1 MRALGAFWNEYRD
14 AFGRFSRPARRYLL
28 GELLAWTGHGIYQ
41 VIFNLYLVDAGF
53 SAVFIG
59 RAISMH
65 GIGIAAAALP
75 AGMLADRWGR
85 RRTLIL
91 GALLDGLGMVV
102 RSNVLAPGVILG
114 AGFVSGVGQSLLAIA
129 AAPFLTEH
137 STPRERV
144 HLFSVF
150 FANTLIAGVIGSLIG
165 GWLPVAL
172 HALPLAQRPD
182 SLHAFRFTL
191 TIAAA
196 FALLSSLPL
205 LRLGPLPETQG
216 HHPGEPLPPGAMRKL
231 WPIALNSFL
240 IGVGAGLV
248 IPFMNLYFATR
259 FHSTS
264 GQIGFFFS
272 IAQICTAI
280 AALLG
285 PLAARRFGK
294 LRAATGSEL
303 LSLPF
308 LVTLGAENRLSVAVG
323 AFWIRAS
330 LMQASTPLLQTFIM
344 EALPPALRAR
354 STSLA
359 NLVWNAGWAVSATL
373 AGVAIQKFGYAVPF
387 YITAGLYF
395 CAASSFYL
403 AFRRMP
409 ETHVHAEAEPA
420 ALITPDPTPD

>member
-1 MRALGAFWNEYRD
+1 VTALSAFLNEYRD
-14 AFGRFSRPARRYLL
+14 AFSRFSRPARHYLL

-53 SAVFIG
+53 NAAFIG

-91 GALLDGLGMVV
+91 GALLDGLGMAV
-102 RSNVLAPGVILG
+102 RTNVLHPGVILG

-129 AAPFLTEH
+129 AAPFLTEN
-137 STPRERV
+137 STTRERV
-144 HLFSVF
+144 HLFSAF
-150 FANTLIAGVIGSLIG
+150 FANTLVAGVIGSLIG
-165 GWLPVAL
+165 GWLPVGL
-172 HALPLAQRPD
+172 HALPLAMRPD
-182 SLHAFRFTL
+182 SLHAFRITL
-191 TIAAA
+191 SVGAM
-196 FALLSSLPL
+196 FALIASIPL
-205 LRLGPLPETQG
+205 IRLGPLQETSV
-216 HHPGEPLPPGAMRKL
+216 HHGREPIPAGAMRKL
-231 WPIALNSFL
+231 VPIALNSFL

-259 FHSTS
+259 FQCSS
-264 GQIGFFFS
+264 GQIGLFFS

-285 PLAARRFGK
+285 PVAARRFGK
-294 LRAATGSEL
+294 LRAAIGSEL
-303 LSLPF
+303 MSLPF
-308 LVTLGAENRLSVAVG
+308 LVTLGAEQQLPIAVG

-409 ETHVHAEAEPA
+409 ETAAAKEAEPA
-420 ALITPDPTPD
+420 GLITPDPTPD